1 MLPIRDHNPRSIV
14 PVVNYALIA
23 ACIIAWL
30 WEYSLI
36 QVGAGWVIPA
46 YGMVPARLVADPGGE
61 AFTVFTSMFMHGG
74 WGHLAGNMLF
84 LWIFGDNV
92 EDAIGHV
99 RYAAFYLFGGLL
111 AAAAQLLI
119 DPGSH
124 VPMVGASGA
133 IAAVL
138 GAYVVL
144 YPRAPVTVFFGF
156 FLLDFPAWLVVG
168 EWFLWNLM
176 SGVGSLGAGQIG
188 GVAFFAHIGGFIAG
202 LLTIR
207 LWMVGRSKRPA
218 PAWEGWRPPPRLPP
232 GGARRASDPDRYR
245 DPWFPNGR

>member
-14 PVVNYALIA
+14 PVVNYGLIA
-23 ACIIAWL
+23 ICVAAWL
-30 WEYSLI
+30 WEFALMEA
-36 QVGAGWVIPA
+36 GASWVIPG
-46 YGMVPARLVADPGGE
+46 YGMVPARLTADPGGE
-61 AFTVFTSMFMHGG
+61 LFTVFTSMFMHGS
-74 WGHLAGNMLF
+74 WGHIAGNMLF

-99 RYAAFYLFGGLL
+99 RYALFYLVGGLV
-111 AAAAQLLI
+111 AAAAQLMI

-124 VPMVGASGA
+124 IPMIGASGA

-156 FLLDFPAWLVVG
+156 FLLEFPAWVVVG
-168 EWFLWNLM
+168 EWFLWNLV
-176 SGVGSLGAGQIG
+176 SGVGSLGAHGIG

-207 LWMVGRSKRPA
+207 LWMAGRRKSPA
-218 PAWEGWRPPPRLPP
+218 PAWVGWRPPPRLPP
-232 GGARRASDPDRYR
+232 AGPHPGTHVPDSERRR
-245 DPWFPNGR
+245 DPWL